1 MRARPILNLILG
13 LFVVAA
19 VAMVGWQARSGRAVV
34 PSPAPPSPRAEAS
47 VAARRADPADAAG
60 GVVAPKQSAAEAVVE
75 LPVRAAPAAPIDSAA
90 AAVPPKPATRKVAVK
105 KLEPAPPVRRIV
117 AMYFHGDVR
126 CVTCRKVEA
135 YAKEAVETGFAEQL
149 AAGVVEFRA
158 VNVDREENR
167 HFIQDY
173 QLTNKSVVVADEVDG
188 SVKRWVK
195 LDNVWALVGNHDA
208 YLVYV
213 QDAVRAYV
221 EN

>member
-1 MRARPILNLILG
+1 MRAKAILNLALG

-19 VAMVGWQARSGRAVV
+19 VALIGWQSMSGRNSASSAAAV
-34 PSPAPPSPRAEAS
+34 SPGAEATVPAS
-47 VAARRADPADAAG
+47 VPEAP
-60 GVVAPKQSAAEAVVE
+60 VA
-75 LPVRAAPAAPIDSAA
+75 AA
-90 AAVPPKPATRKVAVK
+90 AAVVPIQAAVEPVVEPPAATAPAGSTPAAVPAKPAPRKVVAK
-105 KLEPAPPVRRIV
+105 EPKVVAPVHKVV

-126 CVTCRKVEA
+126 CTTCRKVES
-135 YAKEAVETGFAEQL
+135 YAKEAVESGFGEQV
-149 AAGVVEFRA
+149 AAGLVEFRP

-167 HFIQDY
+167 HFLQDY
-173 QLTNKSVVVADEVDG
+173 QLTNKSVVVVDEVDG

-195 LDNVWALVGNHDA
+195 LDNVWGLVGNHDA